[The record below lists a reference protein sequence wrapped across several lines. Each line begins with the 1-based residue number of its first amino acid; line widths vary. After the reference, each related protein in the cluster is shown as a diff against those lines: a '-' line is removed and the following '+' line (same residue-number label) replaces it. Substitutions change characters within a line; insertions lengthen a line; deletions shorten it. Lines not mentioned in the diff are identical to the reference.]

1 MVRNLTVTPS
11 PAATTNPYVR
21 EGDIMVQSSTPP
33 RPGPWLERLAMGC
46 FLALSPKLDKVP
58 QPDPPERLEP
68 FETVAIPRRHGRGT
82 LAATWFPAAG
92 RPRGAVL
99 LLHPWL
105 MWGRAYFHL
114 RSRIDALRAAGYHA
128 LTFDF
133 GGFGASGP
141 PHVFFDRDVEAGL
154 DFLRQRAGDLPVHVW
169 GVSSGG
175 YWAHPVLSRTD
186 GVTGA
191 FFEDVSPHLFE
202 WSWRMAPLGR
212 PAYVLYRA
220 CLRSA
225 YRFLDIRRHAA
236 AMSLGAVTYVSGERD
251 RGVRPEDTRELAA
264 LAGGRC
270 HLVPGAEHLG
280 SIKLAGDEVIG
291 LALDTFRRAEEAV
304 KPGPRWPEGSDGR
317 DRHAPSSGRSFRRS
331 FLPPAGERWPAG
343 RWERRRRGP
352 ARHERS

>member
-1 MVRNLTVTPS
+1 M
-11 PAATTNPYVR
+11 A
-21 EGDIMVQSSTPP
+21 G
-33 RPGPWLERLAMGC
+33 
-46 FLALSPKLDKVP
+46 FLALSPRLDKVP
-58 QPDPPERLEP
+58 QPEPSEGLQP
-68 FETVAIPRRHGRGT
+68 FENVTVPRRHGRGT

-114 RSRIDALRAAGYHA
+114 RGRIQALRAAGYHA
-128 LTFDF
+128 LILDF

-154 DFLRQRAGDLPVHVW
+154 DFLRQRAGDLPLHVW

-186 GVTGA
+186 EVTGA

-212 PAYVLYRA
+212 PIYVLYRV
-220 CLRSA
+220 CLRSV
-225 YRFLDIRRHAA
+225 YRFFNIRRHAA
-236 AMSLGAVTYVSGERD
+236 ALSLGAVTYVSGERD
-251 RGVRPEDTRELAA
+251 RGVRPEDTRELAS
-264 LAGGRC
+264 LTGGRF

-291 LALDTFRRAEEAV
+291 LALDTFRRAEESSEV
-304 KPGPRWPEGSDGR
+304 KPGPRWPEGSDAR
-317 DRHAPSSGRSFRRS
+317 DRHAPSSGRSLRRS
-331 FLPPAGERWPAG
+331 SLPPAGERSPDG
-343 RWERRRRGP
+343 RWAWKRRALARRERP
-352 ARHERS
+352 